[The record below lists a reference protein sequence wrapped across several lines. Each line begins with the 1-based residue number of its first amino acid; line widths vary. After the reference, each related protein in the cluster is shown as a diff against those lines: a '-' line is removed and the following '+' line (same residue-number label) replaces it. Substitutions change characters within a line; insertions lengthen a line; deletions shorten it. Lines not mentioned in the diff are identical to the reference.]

1 MKNDVLDLDAFR
13 KWRPEFA
20 DAEFVLEDGKYI
32 CGWAIE
38 KMSKSM
44 FNVVNPDYIVDAYG
58 ADTLRMYEMFLGPLE
73 QSKPWDTNGI
83 DGVHKF
89 LRRFWSKFYSRDGVK
104 LVNDDKATP
113 AELKTLHK
121 TIKKVREDIEN
132 FSFNTSVAA
141 FMICLNEL
149 GDCSKREILE
159 PLTSLI
165 APFAPHMAEELWR
178 EALGHDTTVCDAE
191 YPDFKAE
198 YLVENSFE
206 YPVMIN
212 GKLRFK
218 QEYALDMAQDD
229 IVKHIV
235 TTDGAQKWLEGK
247 QPKKIIVV
255 KGKIINIVM

>member
-1 MKNDVLDLDAFR
+1 
-13 KWRPEFA
+13 
-20 DAEFVLEDGKYI
+20 
-32 CGWAIE
+32 
-38 KMSKSM
+38 
-44 FNVVNPDYIVDAYG
+44 
-58 ADTLRMYEMFLGPLE
+58 
-73 QSKPWDTNGI
+73 
-83 DGVHKF
+83 
-89 LRRFWSKFYSRDGVK
+89 
-104 LVNDDKATP
+104 
-113 AELKTLHK
+113 
-121 TIKKVREDIEN
+121 
-132 FSFNTSVAA
+132 
-141 FMICLNEL
+141 MICLNEL

-165 APFAPHMAEELWR
+165 APFAPHVAEELWR